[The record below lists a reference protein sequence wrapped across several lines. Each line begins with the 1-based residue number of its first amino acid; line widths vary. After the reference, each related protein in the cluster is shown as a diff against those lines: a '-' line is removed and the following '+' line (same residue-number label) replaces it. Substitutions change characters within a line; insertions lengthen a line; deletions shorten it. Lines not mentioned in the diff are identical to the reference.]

1 MKPRPLLAES
11 RIRARLGKLG
21 TSAIPVVGV
30 LLAVCAALFAF
41 TLAASARDA
50 IGPAAVR
57 VTLGVQPDAGT
68 TLAFPPFGAVSA
80 DTHAGPISVTL
91 SLVSIDLDE
100 LTAVTSAGTPTTE
113 VVESWIDGVRG
124 IVVAAAL
131 RGALIA
137 ILVAGLVAWSVSR
150 SKRLTAIAAG
160 ASAVA
165 IVASVALAGATFDTA
180 AFSQPRF
187 EGVLTHA
194 PAAFGLVQERLT
206 DIQTL
211 QRQVGSLAE
220 DLAAYYGVSQ
230 SLVQGDSLAGTYRV
244 LHVSDLHLDPVGMQ
258 LVLDLASAYDVELI
272 IDTGDITHFGTAQ
285 EAALAS
291 AQLGSRSYVFVPGNH
306 DSPEIGAALAESGRV
321 TVLDGET
328 TTTARGLV
336 IYGLGDPAGA
346 GSDIEPDSDLAA
358 ARGVAAAR
366 TLYTA
371 MRAGAPAPHVVAVH
385 DPAAGVPFG
394 RIAGLILS
402 GHTHTPELSFVGRT
416 VFLGAG
422 TTGGVHFTELTSD
435 PHIPHGAAVLYFSE
449 SEPGRLVAIDQV
461 EVYGK
466 TRQSAIRRTVIDE
479 ALVAD

>member
-1 MKPRPLLAES
+1 MESHTLPVGSRALARP
-11 RIRARLGKLG
+11 GKLG
-21 TSAIPVVGV
+21 ASAVPVACV
-30 LLAVCAALFAF
+30 LLAFGAALFAF
-41 TLAASARDA
+41 TVTATAHDT

-57 VTLGVQPDAGT
+57 VTLGIQPDALT

-80 DTHAGPISVTL
+80 QTHAGPVSVTL
-91 SLVSIDLDE
+91 SLDSLDLEE
-100 LTAVTSAGTPTTE
+100 LSAVTSAGTPTAE
-113 VVESWIDGVRG
+113 AVESWISGVCG
-124 IVVAAAL
+124 IVVSAAL

-137 ILVAGLVAWSVSR
+137 VFVAALVAWSVSR
-150 SKRLTAIAAG
+150 SKWLTAIAAG

-165 IVASVALAGATFDTA
+165 IAALVALAGATFDTA
-180 AFSQPRF
+180 AFSQARF

-230 SLVQGDSLAGTYRV
+230 SFVQGDSLAGTYRV

-258 LVLDLASAYDVELI
+258 LVLELASAYDVELI
-272 IDTGDITHFGTAQ
+272 IDTGDITHFGTVQ

-291 AQLGSRSYVFVPGNH
+291 AQLGRRPYVFVPGNH
-306 DSPEIGAALAESGRV
+306 DSPAISAALAESGRV

-328 TTTARGLV
+328 TTTARGLI

-346 GSDIEPDSDLAA
+346 GSDVEPDSDLAA
-358 ARGVAAAR
+358 ARGATAAR
-366 TLYTA
+366 TLHAA

-385 DPAAGVPFG
+385 DPAAGEPFG
-394 RIAGLILS
+394 RIAGLILF
-402 GHTHTPELSFVGRT
+402 GHTHTPELSFVGQT